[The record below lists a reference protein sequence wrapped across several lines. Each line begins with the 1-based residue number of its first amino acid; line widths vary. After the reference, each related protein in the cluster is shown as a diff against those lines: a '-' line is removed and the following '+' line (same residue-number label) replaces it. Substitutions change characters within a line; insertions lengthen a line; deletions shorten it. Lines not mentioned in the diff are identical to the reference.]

1 MGLTVNKNSP
11 SIKKIKTMKPNK
23 SGRSPWTFEYSR
35 KKNNP
40 QYVKS
45 ALQRK
50 AYRKARRI
58 KVHDREQVQDF
69 TSVTVTT
76 TFTPEKEEK
85 SRASEDIPTGTWECV
100 KDQWEQR
107 DEEQDTSI
115 VVKFGSDILR
125 LKNTYFYNEGTE
137 ECLVKCIDGTY
148 YVFPGDIALDEPCIL
163 LSDEAW
169 VRYSIGILETVHIP
183 SEPQTQNIA
192 GWFKEM
198 THVVTA
204 NYYDYD
210 TSDYISDDEMNDD
223 DRAQYYD

>member
-58 KVHDREQVQDF
+58 KVHDREHVQDF

-76 TFTPEKEEK
+76 TSTPEKK
-85 SRASEDIPTGTWECV
+85 KNSRASEDIPTGTWECV

-107 DEEQDTSI
+107 HEEQDTSI
-115 VVKFGSDILR
+115 VVKFGSDILC
-125 LKNTYFYNEGTE
+125 LNNTYFYNEGTE

-148 YVFPGDIALDEPCIL
+148 YVFPCDIALDEPCIL
-163 LSDEAW
+163 LSDEGW

-183 SEPQTQNIA
+183 SEPQTQTIT
-192 GWFKEM
+192 GWFKENTYNVT
-198 THVVTA
+198 THEDE
-204 NYYDYD
+204 YYM
-210 TSDYISDDEMNDD
+210 SDYEMNDD